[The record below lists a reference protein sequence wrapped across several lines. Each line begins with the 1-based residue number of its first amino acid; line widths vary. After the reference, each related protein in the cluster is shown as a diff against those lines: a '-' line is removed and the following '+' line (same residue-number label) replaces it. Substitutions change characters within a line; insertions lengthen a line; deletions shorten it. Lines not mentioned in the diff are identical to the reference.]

1 MRRRRSLRY
10 DARLEF
16 ALRVLGT
23 ELESRQHLS
32 RSAFG
37 PRTWSC
43 WMFARSSSRPS
54 HPAFLRD
61 RISSDLSTSQQVDAN
76 RLAAQANELAV
87 MGEESKEA
95 ECFTGCFASS
105 CRSSIFTRKMPLL
118 LAAHPSG
125 VMWLAPHYDGA
136 TARPVCE

>member
-32 RSAFG
+32 SSAFG

-43 WMFARSSSRPS
+43 WMFARSTSRTS

-61 RISSDLSTSQQVDAN
+61 RISSDLSTSQHVDAN
-76 RLAAQANELAV
+76 RFAAHAKELAV
-87 MGEESKEA
+87 MGEESNEA
-95 ECFTGCFASS
+95 DGVSGCVASS
-105 CRSSIFTRKMPLL
+105 GRASVFCPR
-118 LAAHPSG
+118 
-125 VMWLAPHYDGA
+125 
-136 TARPVCE
+136 